1 MMKKIKVF
9 SLLSLMFL
17 LSGNIFADS
26 LFLGGKQSRGV
37 SNMYYY
43 VDSSAS
49 GYTTLINDA
58 IDNWVVTGWGWNPIY
73 LAPVASNNGTALDF
87 YLKYSDQLS
96 YSILGQ
102 TTFYNSSEVQ
112 LNPATTDWF
121 FAKID
126 LNGSSLPNIS
136 YNNRQGT
143 ISHEIGHGL
152 GLAHQNSNT
161 SSIMCSLASGR
172 TVYTVDQTSHNA
184 INTLY

>member
-1 MMKKIKVF
+1 
-9 SLLSLMFL
+9 
-17 LSGNIFADS
+17 
-26 LFLGGKQSRGV
+26 
-37 SNMYYY
+37 MYYY

-49 GYTTLINDA
+49 GYTTLINNA
-58 IDNWVVTGWGWNPIY
+58 VNNWVVTGWGWNPIY

-87 YLKYSDQLS
+87 YLKYSDQLG

-102 TTFYNSSEVQ
+102 TTYFNSYEVQ

-143 ISHEIGHGL
+143 IAHEIGHGL

-161 SSIMCSLASGR
+161 SSIMCSLSSGR
-172 TVYTVDQTSHNA
+172 TVYTVDQISHNA

>member
-96 YSILGQ
+96 YSILGL
-102 TTFYNSSEVQ
+102 TSYYNSSEIEV
-112 LNPATTDWF
+112 NCTTTDWF

-126 LNGSSLPNIS
+126 LNGSSLPTIS
-136 YNNRQGT
+136 YNQRQGT

-152 GLAHQNSNT
+152 GLAHQDSNT
-161 SSIMCSLASGR
+161 GSIMCSYSAGR

>member
-1 MMKKIKVF
+1 MMKKIKIF
-9 SLLSLMFL
+9 TLLSLMFL
-17 LSGNIFADS
+17 LSGNIFAES

-87 YLKYSDQLS
+87 YLKGSDQLG

-112 LNPATTDWF
+112 VASNTDWF
-121 FAKID
+121 FAKIE
-126 LNGSSLPNIS
+126 LNSSTLPNIS
-136 YNNRQGT
+136 HNNRQGT

-152 GLAHQNSNT
+152 GLAHQLSNT
-161 SSIMCSLASGR
+161 GSIMCTLGAGR
-172 TVYTVDQTSHNA
+172 TVYTVDQISHNA

>member
-1 MMKKIKVF
+1 MMKKLKVF

-17 LSGNIFADS
+17 LSGSVFAES

-49 GYTTLINDA
+49 GYTTLINNA

-87 YLKYSDQLS
+87 YLRGSDQLG

-112 LNPATTDWF
+112 VGSNTDWF
-121 FAKID
+121 FAKIE
-126 LNGSSLPNIS
+126 LNSSTLPNIS

-161 SSIMCSLASGR
+161 SSIMCTLGSGR
-172 TVYTVDQTSHNA
+172 TVYTVDQISHNA